1 MSKHLGIAA
10 VFLTISVSNVTAFSP
25 SRFSPSRVVIG
36 GGIPSY
42 QSNNPSTTALNLYK
56 KTKWTPS
63 GGANVAI
70 PKWNKEGYDGGVSY
84 DAPQQ
89 EGLSNNNI
97 PTTYGE
103 LLTNAGGMTD
113 ICAFN
118 AASTSITNKLS
129 KNGSVTADD
138 IHNQIALAN
147 EIVSLVQYH
156 FPGSLGSSEILRR
169 VQNVLDG
176 MDLINQNILLTQSGK
191 KLCSSM
197 CTRCVWV
204 RYISFLI
211 FLFLHK

>member
-1 MSKHLGIAA
+1 MISKHLGIAA
-10 VFLTISVSNVTAFSP
+10 AFLLTISLSNVIAFSP
-25 SRFSPSRVVIG
+25 SNFSPSHRIVG

-42 QSNNPSTTALNLYK
+42 QSNSPSTTATTLNLYK

-70 PKWNKEGYDGGVSY
+70 PKWNKEGYDDGGVSY
-84 DAPQQ
+84 APQQQ

-129 KNGSVTADD
+129 RNGSVSADD

-147 EIVSLVQYH
+147 EVVSLVQYH

-176 MDLINQNILLTQSGK
+176 MDLINQNILLTQSG
-191 KLCSSM
+191 M
-197 CTRCVWV
+197 
-204 RYISFLI
+204 
-211 FLFLHK
+211 

>member
-1 MSKHLGIAA
+1 MMSKHLGIAA
-10 VFLTISVSNVTAFSP
+10 AFLTISFSNVIAFSP
-25 SRFSPSRVVIG
+25 SHFSPSRVIG
-36 GGIPSY
+36 GGIPLQ
-42 QSNNPSTTALNLYK
+42 QSNVPSSTTTTILNLYK

-70 PKWNKEGYDGGVSY
+70 PKWNKDHGGYGDGGVSY
-84 DAPQQ
+84 APQQ

-129 KNGSVTADD
+129 RIGSVTAED
-138 IHNQIALAN
+138 IHNQITLAN
-147 EIVSLVQYH
+147 EVVSLVQYH

-191 KLCSSM
+191 
-197 CTRCVWV
+197 
-204 RYISFLI
+204 
-211 FLFLHK
+211 

>member
-1 MSKHLGIAA
+1 MMSKHLGIAA
-10 VFLTISVSNVTAFSP
+10 AFLTISLSNVTAFSP
-25 SRFSPSRVVIG
+25 SHFSPSHVVKV
-36 GGIPSY
+36 GGIPSLL
-42 QSNNPSTTALNLYK
+42 QSNSPSSSTTSTALNLYK

-63 GGANVAI
+63 GGAHVAI

-84 DAPQQ
+84 APSS
-89 EGLSNNNI
+89 GSSSTSNNI

-129 KNGSVTADD
+129 KNGSVSADD

-147 EIVSLVQYH
+147 EVVSLVQYH

-191 KLCSSM
+191 
-197 CTRCVWV
+197 
-204 RYISFLI
+204 
-211 FLFLHK
+211 

>member
-10 VFLTISVSNVTAFSP
+10 AAFLTISLSNVTAFSP
-25 SRFSPSRVVIG
+25 SHFSPSHVVKV
-36 GGIPSY
+36 GGIPSLL
-42 QSNNPSTTALNLYK
+42 QSNSPSSSTTSTALNLYK

-70 PKWNKEGYDGGVSY
+70 PKWNKDQGYDGGVSY
-84 DAPQQ
+84 APQQ
-89 EGLSNNNI
+89 EGLSNNI

-129 KNGSVTADD
+129 KNGSVSADD

-147 EIVSLVQYH
+147 EVVSLVQYH

-191 KLCSSM
+191 K
-197 CTRCVWV
+197 
-204 RYISFLI
+204 
-211 FLFLHK
+211 

>member
-1 MSKHLGIAA
+1 MYLHFPIIMISKHYGMGIAS
-10 VFLTISVSNVTAFSP
+10 VFLTISLSNVIAFSP
-25 SRFSPSRVVIG
+25 SNFSPSRVVIG
-36 GGIPSY
+36 GGIPLQ
-42 QSNNPSTTALNLYK
+42 QSNSPSTTTTLNLYK

-70 PKWNKEGYDGGVSY
+70 PKWNKDQGYDGGGVSY
-84 DAPQQ
+84 APQQ
-89 EGLSNNNI
+89 EGLSNDI

-129 KNGSVTADD
+129 RNGSITADD

-147 EIVSLVQYH
+147 EVVSLVQYH

-191 KLCSSM
+191 KLCCSIVYEL
-197 CTRCVWV
+197 C
-204 RYISFLI
+204 
-211 FLFLHK
+211 

>member
-1 MSKHLGIAA
+1 MMSKHLGIAA
-10 VFLTISVSNVTAFSP
+10 AFLTISLSNVTAFSP
-25 SRFSPSRVVIG
+25 SHFSPSHVVKV
-36 GGIPSY
+36 GGIPSLL
-42 QSNNPSTTALNLYK
+42 QSNSPSSSTTSTALNLYK

-70 PKWNKEGYDGGVSY
+70 
-84 DAPQQ
+84 
-89 EGLSNNNI
+89 
-97 PTTYGE
+97 
-103 LLTNAGGMTD
+103 LTNAGGMTD

-129 KNGSVTADD
+129 KNGSVSADD

-147 EIVSLVQYH
+147 EVVSLVQYH

-191 KLCSSM
+191 
-197 CTRCVWV
+197 
-204 RYISFLI
+204 
-211 FLFLHK
+211 

>member
-10 VFLTISVSNVTAFSP
+10 VFLTVSLSNVTAFSP
-25 SRFSPSRVVIG
+25 SHFSPSRVVIG
-36 GGIPSY
+36 GGIPLQ
-42 QSNNPSTTALNLYK
+42 QSNSPSTTTTLNLYK

-70 PKWNKEGYDGGVSY
+70 PKWNKDQGYDGGVSY
-84 DAPQQ
+84 APQQ
-89 EGLSNNNI
+89 EVGLSNNNI

-147 EIVSLVQYH
+147 EVVSLVQYH

-191 KLCSSM
+191 
-197 CTRCVWV
+197 
-204 RYISFLI
+204 
-211 FLFLHK
+211 